1 MSDAPPAHQFIGAP
15 VPFPPPTPTMR
26 TLAYLVVL
34 LIAAIAIVGMVGW
47 SLPVAHVA
55 SRGERFDAP
64 LDTVWKVVTDV
75 GAYAAWRSDITSVEL
90 LPPVDGRPAWR
101 ETSGGDR
108 VEYVAEEMVAPTR
121 FVTRITTKG
130 LPYGG
135 RWRYEL
141 TPDAGGT
148 RVTITEEGEVYN
160 PIFRFMMKYVLG
172 ETATIEK
179 VLTALG
185 KRLAR

>member
-1 MSDAPPAHQFIGAP
+1 
-15 VPFPPPTPTMR
+15 MR
-26 TLAYLVVL
+26 TLAYLVIL
-34 LIAAIAIVGMVGW
+34 LIAAVAIVVMVGR

-64 LDTVWKVVTDV
+64 PAVVWKVVADV
-75 GAYAAWRSDITSVEL
+75 GAYASWRSDITNVEMLPSVE
-90 LPPVDGRPAWR
+90 GRPAWR

-108 VEYVAEEMVAPTR
+108 VEYVVDEMVEPTV

-141 TPDAGGT
+141 TPDGGGT

-179 VLTALG
+179 VLSAMG

>member
-1 MSDAPPAHQFIGAP
+1 
-15 VPFPPPTPTMR
+15 MR
-26 TLAYLVVL
+26 TLAYIVVL
-34 LIAAIAIVGMVGW
+34 LIAVVAIVSIVGW
-47 SLPVAHVA
+47 SLPVAHVS

-64 LDTVWKVVTDV
+64 PPAVWKVVTEV
-75 GAYAAWRSDITSVEL
+75 GAYASWRSDISAVEL

-101 ETSGGDR
+101 EISGGDR
-108 VEYVAEEMVAPTR
+108 VEYVADAMVEPTQ
-121 FVTRITTKG
+121 FVSRITTKG

-179 VLTALG
+179 VLTALA

>member
-1 MSDAPPAHQFIGAP
+1 
-15 VPFPPPTPTMR
+15 MR
-26 TLAYLVVL
+26 TLAYVLVL
-34 LIAAIAIVGMVGW
+34 LIAVVAIVGMVGR
-47 SLPVAHVA
+47 SLPVAHLA

-64 LDTVWKVVTDV
+64 LDAVWKVVTEV
-75 GAYAAWRSDITSVEL
+75 GAYASWRSDITGVEL

-101 ETSGGDR
+101 EISGGDH
-108 VEYVAEEMVAPTR
+108 VEYVAEELVEPTV

-185 KRLAR
+185 KRLARPA

>member
-1 MSDAPPAHQFIGAP
+1 
-15 VPFPPPTPTMR
+15 MR
-26 TLAYLVVL
+26 NLAFLVVL
-34 LIAAIAIVGMVGW
+34 LIAAVAIVGIVGW

-55 SRGERFDAP
+55 SRGERFAAAP
-64 LDTVWKVVTDV
+64 ADVWKVVTDV
-75 GAYAAWRSDITSVEL
+75 GAYASWRSDITAVEL
-90 LPPVDGRPAWR
+90 LPSVDGRPAWR

-108 VEYVAEEMVAPTR
+108 VEYVAEALVEPKLFVA
-121 FVTRITTKG
+121 RITTQG